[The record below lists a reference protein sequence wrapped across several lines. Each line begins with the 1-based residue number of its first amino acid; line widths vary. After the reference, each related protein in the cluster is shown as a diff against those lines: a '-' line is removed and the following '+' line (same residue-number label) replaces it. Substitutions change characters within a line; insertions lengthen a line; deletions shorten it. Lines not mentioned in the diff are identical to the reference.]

1 MTDEILKNYSPLS
14 LAFMGDAVYETLV
27 REKLLHEANRPVRA
41 LHKASVE
48 LVRAG
53 FQASAAD
60 RLTGLFTEAEAD
72 IFRRGRNANGVH
84 IPKSSNPAEYRKA
97 TALEAVFGYLYLK
110 GDRAR
115 IREIFDK
122 IINDEKIEMGV

>member
-27 REKLLHEANRPVRA
+27 REKLLMDANRPVRV
-41 LHKASVE
+41 LHNKAVE

-53 FQASAAD
+53 FQANAAD
-60 RLTGLFTEAEAD
+60 KLIDVFTEAESD

-115 IREIFDK
+115 IREIFEF
-122 IINDEKIEMGV
+122 INE

>member
-1 MTDEILKNYSPLS
+1 MTDEILKKYSPLS

-27 REKLLHEANRPVRA
+27 REKLLNDANRPVRV
-41 LHKASVE
+41 LHNMAVE

-53 FQASAAD
+53 FQANAAD
-60 RLTGLFTEAEAD
+60 KLSDIFTEAEAD

-115 IREIFDK
+115 IREIFDF
-122 IINDEKIEMGV
+122 INE